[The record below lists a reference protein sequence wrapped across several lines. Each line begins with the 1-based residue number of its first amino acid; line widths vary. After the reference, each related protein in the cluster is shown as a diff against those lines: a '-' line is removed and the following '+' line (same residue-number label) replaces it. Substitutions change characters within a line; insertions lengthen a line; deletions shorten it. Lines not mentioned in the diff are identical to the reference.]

1 MTSLPHL
8 FPLRDLPN
16 GWSVGEFPALAAL
29 AALAGLAHAVTTR
42 RGPIFGPHAESPATA
57 TACATLA
64 TTVGLRDAAWCRQ
77 VHGATVLVAA
87 RGGLVG
93 EADALVTR
101 TDGLGVIGRSADCPI
116 VLAADPAARVTGMA
130 HASWR
135 STVQGITGRLVA
147 TMVACGGAD
156 PARLVCAIAPSAG
169 PCCYEVGAEVRAA
182 ALAGIGPH
190 AAEFF
195 AARVDGRCV
204 FDLWAANVDQLR
216 RAGVSPTNIT
226 VAGICTL
233 CRNDLFP
240 SWRREGE
247 QAGRFASIVGWRATT

>member
-1 MTSLPHL
+1 MTSFPHP
-8 FPLRDLPN
+8 FPLRALPN
-16 GWSVGEFPALAAL
+16 GWRVGEFPPLAGL
-29 AALAGLAHAVTTR
+29 CGLAHAVTTR
-42 RGPIFGPHAESPATA
+42 RGPLFGPHAESPTTA
-57 TACATLA
+57 AACAALA

-87 RGGLVG
+87 RGGLAG
-93 EADALVTR
+93 EADALVTH

-116 VLAADPAARVTGMA
+116 VLAADSVSRVAGMA

-135 STVQGITGRLVA
+135 STVQGITGRMIG
-147 TMVACGGAD
+147 TMVARGAD

-195 AARVDGRCV
+195 AARADSRFV

-216 RAGVSPTNIT
+216 RAGVLPAHIT
-226 VAGICTL
+226 VAGVCTL

-247 QAGRFASIVGWRATT
+247 RAGRFASIVGWRATT

>member
-1 MTSLPHL
+1 MTFLPRT
-8 FPLRDLPN
+8 FPLRDLPG
-16 GWSVGEFPALAAL
+16 GWSVGEFPALAG
-29 AALAGLAHAVTTR
+29 LAGLAGLTHAVTTR

-57 TACATLA
+57 AACATLA
-64 TTVGLRDAAWCRQ
+64 ATVGLRDAAWCRQ
-77 VHGATVLVAA
+77 VHGATVLVATQ
-87 RGGLVG
+87 GGLVG

-116 VLAADPAARVTGMA
+116 VLAADPVSRVAGMA

-135 STVQGITGRLVA
+135 STVQGITGRLIA
-147 TMVACGGAD
+147 TMVAQGAAD

-182 ALAGIGPH
+182 ALSGIGPH
-190 AAEFF
+190 ATGFF
-195 AARVDGRCV
+195 AARSGGPLV

-216 RAGVSPTNIT
+216 RAGVLPANID
-226 VAGICTL
+226 VAGVCTL

-240 SWRREGE
+240 SWRREGGR
-247 QAGRFASIVGWRATT
+247 AGRFASIVGWRETA

>member
-1 MTSLPHL
+1 MTSLPHA
-8 FPLRDLPN
+8 FSLRVLPN
-16 GWSVGEFPALAAL
+16 GWNVGELPAL

-42 RGPIFGPHAESPATA
+42 GGPIFGPHAESPSTA
-57 TACATLA
+57 AACATLTA
-64 TTVGLRDAAWCRQ
+64 TVGLRDAAWCRQ

-101 TDGLGVIGRSADCPI
+101 ADGLGVIGRSADCPI
-116 VLAADPAARVTGMA
+116 VLAADPAARVAGMA

-147 TMVACGGAD
+147 TMVTRGGAD

-190 AAEFF
+190 AGEFF
-195 AARVDGRCV
+195 AARGDGRCV
-204 FDLWAANVDQLR
+204 FDLWAANVNQLR
-216 RAGVSPTNIT
+216 RAGVSATNIT

-247 QAGRFASIVGWRATT
+247 KAGRFASIVGWRETT

>member
-1 MTSLPHL
+1 MASLPPA
-8 FPLRDLPN
+8 FTLRAPPD
-16 GWSVGEFPALAAL
+16 GWTTGEFSALSRL
-29 AALAGLAHAVTTR
+29 PGLAHAVTTR
-42 RGPIFGPHAESPATA
+42 RGPRFGPHAESPATA
-57 TACATLA
+57 AACAELA
-64 TTVGLRDAAWCRQ
+64 ASVGVREAAWCRQ

-87 RGGLVG
+87 RGGLAG
-93 EADALVTR
+93 EADGLVTR

-116 VLAADPAARVTGMA
+116 VLAADPVSRVAGMA

-135 STVQGITGRLVA
+135 STAQGITGRLIA
-147 TMVACGGAD
+147 TMVAHGGVD

-169 PCCYEVGAEVRAA
+169 PCCYEVGEEVREA
-182 ALAGIGPH
+182 ALSGLGPH
-190 AAEFF
+190 AAPFF
-195 AARVDGRCV
+195 TARSDGRFV

-216 RAGVSPTNIT
+216 RAGVLPANLA

-247 QAGRFASIVGWRATT
+247 RAGRFASIVGWRGTA